1 MDGQK
6 WPLFG
11 GEQAFTSTSCFD
23 FGWKYGIIRFPLKRL
38 TIPGDYDLPF
48 GFKNDAMHCKI
59 CFQMNSRRHLSFCIA
74 IRPALEMLCFLH
86 SNAQGWHFAV
96 HHSLKSSKL
105 CDVCG
110 QSLFIHFSSPSRG
123 RFLLNLHKS
132 SLSLRKRTIRTWPSR
147 IYPHLEG
154 FRLAS
159 WDTRVAHQIVAGNS
173 ISGT

>member
-6 WPLFG
+6 WPFWAVNRPS
-11 GEQAFTSTSCFD
+11 QAHRGSTSSENTESLVFP
-23 FGWKYGIIRFPLKRL
+23 WKNWQFLAMMTWL
-38 TIPGDYDLPF
+38 S

-74 IRPALEMLCFLH
+74 IGPALEMLCFLH

-110 QSLFIHFSSPSRG
+110 QSLFIHFSSPSRD

-132 SLSLRKRTIRTWPSR
+132 SFSLRKTDYSHMTLSYLPPLGGLQI
-147 IYPHLEG
+147 G
-154 FRLAS
+154 FVGHPCRS
-159 WDTRVAHQIVAGNS
+159 PNS
-173 ISGT
+173 SGQ